1 MAATGRQLKHQR
13 SSAFK
18 YQLADTNSPF
28 ANDDNSS
35 PPPLLCT
42 FTDVQ
47 DLETHASVLSLSRAE
62 NSAIKA
68 INNNCLGW
76 GRG

>member
-1 MAATGRQLKHQR
+1 MLGQFSMQFLDV
-13 SSAFK
+13 FK

-68 INNNCLGW
+68 INNNCLGC
-76 GRG
+76 